1 MLIWKQ
7 FDFLSSTEDKR
18 KNGKKVDSVAMLQP
32 DKSILHMTSPFQV
45 LWETKKLKRDSILT
59 AFIKKQYVFC
69 QRCQTCCSSRSEL
82 GDLFK
87 FCMTEFF
94 IFG

>member
-32 DKSILHMTSPFQV
+32 EKSILHMTSPFQV

-59 AFIKKQYVFC
+59 AFIKKTICFLSKMSNLLLIQVWI
-69 QRCQTCCSSRSEL
+69 
-82 GDLFK
+82 GW
-87 FCMTEFF
+87 F
-94 IFG
+94 I